1 MSKLFLNEPDF
12 NFIASLNFEVEDIE
26 NDDGDDSSTGL
37 GQAQGGGTD
46 NIGGDEDMPP
56 VFF

>member
-1 MSKLFLNEPDF
+1 MFLNEPDL
-12 NFIASLNFEVEDIE
+12 NFIASLNFEVEDTE